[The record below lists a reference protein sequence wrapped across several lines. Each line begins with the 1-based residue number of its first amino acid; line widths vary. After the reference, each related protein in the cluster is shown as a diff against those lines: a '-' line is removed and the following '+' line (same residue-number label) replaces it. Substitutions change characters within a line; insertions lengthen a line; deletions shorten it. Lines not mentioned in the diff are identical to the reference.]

1 MAVVYEKQ
9 IRRSKRRQRFWK
21 SVFTV
26 GQSVSVGYSMISYY
40 LQSETSTSTFWWMV
54 RLALLLVSTTS
65 FLFWTLARYQLG
77 SSLTFLAKADGP
89 LITTGLYS
97 KIRNPIYVFGTISM
111 SSYLLLINKP
121 EWLLLLL
128 VVVPMQI
135 IRSNQETKVL
145 RKKYDDLYENYE
157 RTLWF

>member
-1 MAVVYEKQ
+1 
-9 IRRSKRRQRFWK
+9 
-21 SVFTV
+21 
-26 GQSVSVGYSMISYY
+26 
-40 LQSETSTSTFWWMV
+40 
-54 RLALLLVSTTS
+54 
-65 FLFWTLARYQLG
+65 
-77 SSLTFLAKADGP
+77 
-89 LITTGLYS
+89 
-97 KIRNPIYVFGTISM
+97 M